1 MYSSCLVD
9 MLCLCHQAGLYSI
22 TCPTR
27 GKPEQHNACLSSAAD
42 ASWLMLHQAVA
53 ASSNPRCVMLH
64 SMALT
69 CCHMCSISNH
79 LRSLSKHLGSL
90 CNHLCSLFNHLC
102 SLSNHLCSLSNHLR
116 HLQVEAEYG
125 RLKITVQQ
133 ASKKLVIT
141 ASAPH
146 RTFDLWTLPTTQGF
160 QDKGIQTF
168 SGSAAVE
175 AFEHDQLIDSR
186 VVDGVNLQF
195 GAAYAARIVQRMT
208 AQQYS
213 SPLRVKGKGVTR

>member
-1 MYSSCLVD
+1 MRLDLTASCV
-9 MLCLCHQAGLYSI
+9 
-22 TCPTR
+22 
-27 GKPEQHNACLSSAAD
+27 QHLASLSSTMIACQWAAAA
-42 ASWLMLHQAVA
+42 ASRLMLDQAVA
-53 ASSNPRCVMLH
+53 ADSNPCWVMLH

-69 CCHMCSISNH
+69 CCHLCSLSNH
-79 LRSLSKHLGSL
+79 PCSLSKHL
-90 CNHLCSLFNHLC
+90 CT
-102 SLSNHLCSLSNHLR
+102 LSNHLCSLSNHLR

-195 GAAYAARIVQRMT
+195 GAAYAARTVQRMT